1 MGVSLGLKIK
11 QIPHRSEFSSHI
23 YCIGRVDMAMPCYY
37 PEKRRQWELILLF
50 VINRGGSNELGWR
63 RWRCVCGLFA
73 IIILKVLL
81 GFILSRWCG
90 MMNMHKLITSNCE
103 GVKLQYEIGLHGNSL
118 LLFDCCWYWKEILI
132 NWDCQF
138 GLKYRRA
145 DYDGSELDMILDRSF
160 LALPCCDED
169 SMSLKLMYS
178 WILWQWQLVFSS
190 FPI

>member
-23 YCIGRVDMAMPCYY
+23 YSIGRVDMTMPCYY
-37 PEKRRQWELILLF
+37 PEKRRQCELILFF

-63 RWRCVCGLFA
+63 WRWLWLVCNNYSKSLW
-73 IIILKVLL
+73 L

-90 MMNMHKLITSNCE
+90 MMNMHKLITSNARE
-103 GVKLQYEIGLHGNSL
+103 WNYNTKSVYTVIL

-160 LALPCCDED
+160 LALLCCDED

-178 WILWQWQLVFSS
+178 WMWQLVFSS